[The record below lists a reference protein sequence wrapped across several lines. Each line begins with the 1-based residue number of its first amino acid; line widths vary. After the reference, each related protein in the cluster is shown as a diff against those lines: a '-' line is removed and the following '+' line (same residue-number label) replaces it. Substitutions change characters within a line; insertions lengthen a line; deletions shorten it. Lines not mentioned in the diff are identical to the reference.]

1 MSVRYG
7 IPVPSLRTD
16 HVSADDM
23 RRVNYWYRQSALLPM
38 ERIPGFA
45 FHQTERSAPPDGTA
59 VDVCSNQSAGGFAGC
74 YRRDFDLLGY
84 KYSLLAQ
91 TATAGLNAVFT
102 MLPARD
108 EREFAFFPAED
119 VAFIRRWLAFGD
131 ARMEQLRNTQPLA
144 GADEVLLGRVDGT
157 AALAAPLS
165 CALAEAAAAATGGGG
180 GGGAL
185 ASGGELGHVFL
196 FNPGYAAANATVVL
210 DDGLSPWD
218 ECLRAAAAK
227 GGVMGTGTGTG
238 TGTAA
243 AQIVVTELYPQEGR
257 VLAVRELGGSVV
269 VAMDGSSATVLELSL
284 SSPAAQP
291 PPPPLPPLSLSLSLH
306 RGRPLP
312 LVLAGAAGR
321 ATVDAQGVV
330 TVAGL
335 RGEAGSR
342 AELSVLVPAS
352 LPWPTA
358 VRVSGQQQQ
367 QQQQQQQGQQQQQQQ
382 QQQPLLSF
390 PPEPEGRSRAAA
402 AITVPATIGHARF
415 AGSRF
420 PHAAEVPLAPHGA
433 AGCFNAS
440 VAVPAPVLEQL
451 AARAKAYPIP
461 WTVQDD
467 DASWLR
473 PERLLLFMSMNCS
486 SNKSVACDDTMNV
499 SLALGGRA
507 LPPLMGYNSRCAS
520 CNAVNRPFQRNPSK
534 RFAGFYWDLSFVEAE
549 VQHAL
554 LFCMPATKVADLQ
567 GLFFENTLPII
578 TTAVRVE

>member
-1 MSVRYG
+1 M
-7 IPVPSLRTD
+7 
-16 HVSADDM
+16 
-23 RRVNYWYRQSALLPM
+23 
-38 ERIPGFA
+38 
-45 FHQTERSAPPDGTA
+45 
-59 VDVCSNQSAGGFAGC
+59 
-74 YRRDFDLLGY
+74 
-84 KYSLLAQ
+84 
-91 TATAGLNAVFT
+91 
-102 MLPARD
+102 
-108 EREFAFFPAED
+108 
-119 VAFIRRWLAFGD
+119 
-131 ARMEQLRNTQPLA
+131 PLHH
-144 GADEVLLGRVDGT
+144 G
-157 AALAAPLS
+157 
-165 CALAEAAAAATGGGG
+165 
-180 GGGAL
+180 
-185 ASGGELGHVFL
+185 
-196 FNPGYAAANATVVL
+196 
-210 DDGLSPWD
+210 
-218 ECLRAAAAK
+218 
-227 GGVMGTGTGTG
+227 
-238 TGTAA
+238 
-243 AQIVVTELYPQEGR
+243 Q
-257 VLAVRELGGSVV
+257 
-269 VAMDGSSATVLELSL
+269 
-284 SSPAAQP
+284 
-291 PPPPLPPLSLSLSLH
+291 
-306 RGRPLP
+306 PLP

-367 QQQQQQQGQQQQQQQ
+367 QQQQQ
-382 QQQPLLSF
+382 PLLPF

-402 AITVPATIGHARF
+402 AIAVPAAIGHARF

-420 PHAAEVPLAPHGA
+420 PHAAEVPLAAHGA

-486 SNKSVACDDTMNV
+486 SSKSVACDDTMNV

-520 CNAVNRPFQRNPSK
+520 CNAVNRPFQRNPSR

-549 VQHAL
+549 VQHDL

-567 GLFFENTLPII
+567 GLFFENTLSII